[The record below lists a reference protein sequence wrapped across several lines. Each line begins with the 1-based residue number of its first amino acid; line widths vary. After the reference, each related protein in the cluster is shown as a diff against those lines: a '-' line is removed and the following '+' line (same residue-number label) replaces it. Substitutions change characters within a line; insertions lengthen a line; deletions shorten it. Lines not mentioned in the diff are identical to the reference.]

1 MPPDI
6 QPNLLMG
13 GRADFAALCDAKGLK
28 TAIEIGTDR
37 GVFAREFLDRWHGEM
52 LYCVDP
58 YVAYPEMQWDRS
70 GDLMLAVAHLTPHA
84 PRVRF
89 IMATSVRAA
98 GYFENGEPLPT
109 HVGFIYIDGSHHRE
123 EVSKDLAVWWPRL
136 LPGGVF
142 AGDDFQMASVRNAV
156 TDFAQEQ
163 GLPISLISDYN
174 RAMNWCILK
183 PL

>member
-58 YVAYPEMQWDRS
+58 YESYPEMEWDRQ
-70 GDLMLAVAHLTPHA
+70 GDLLLATALLAPHA
-84 PRVRF
+84 RRVRF
-89 IMATSVRAA
+89 IRASTVDAVR
-98 GYFENGEPLPT
+98 YFAKGEPLPKQ
-109 HVGFIYIDGSHHRE
+109 VGFIYIDGAHDAFSVAE
-123 EVSKDLAVWWPRL
+123 DLSLWWDFL
-136 LPGGVF
+136 QPGGVF
-142 AGDDFQMASVRNAV
+142 AGDDFGMESVRAEV
-156 TDFAQEQ
+156 ISFAQDK
-163 GLPISLISDYN
+163 GLAISLISDYN

>member
-37 GVFAREFLDRWHGEM
+37 GVFAREFLDRWHGEI
-52 LYCVDP
+52 LFCVDP
-58 YVAYPEMQWDRS
+58 YRQYQEMEWDRS
-70 GDLMLAVAHLTPHA
+70 GDFALAVAHLSIHA
-84 PRVRF
+84 RRVRF
-89 IMATSVRAA
+89 IVTSSVHAA
-98 GYFENGEPLPT
+98 SCFEKGEPLPT
-109 HVGFIYIDGSHHRE
+109 QVGFIYIDGSHHWD
-123 EVSKDLAVWWPRL
+123 EVAKDLSIWWPRL
-136 LPGGVF
+136 LPGGIF
-142 AGDDFQMASVRNAV
+142 AGDDFQMPAVNKAV
-156 TDFAQEQ
+156 TDFAQRH

>member
-6 QPNLLMG
+6 SPNLLMG

-37 GVFAREFLDRWHGEM
+37 GIFARQFLDRWHGEM

-58 YVAYPEMQWDRS
+58 YLSYHEMRWDRT
-70 GDLMLAVAHLTPHA
+70 GDLMLAVAHLAPHA
-84 PRVRF
+84 SRVRF
-89 IMATSVRAA
+89 IRALSSSA
-98 GYFENGEPLPT
+98 AIYFEEGEPLPT
-109 HVGFIYIDGSHHRE
+109 QVGFIYIDGSHDHESVRN
-123 EVSKDLAVWWPRL
+123 DLSLWWPRL

-142 AGDDFQMASVRNAV
+142 AGDDYQMPPVRNAV
-156 TDFAQEQ
+156 IDFATDHK
-163 GLPISLISDYN
+163 LPISLISDYN